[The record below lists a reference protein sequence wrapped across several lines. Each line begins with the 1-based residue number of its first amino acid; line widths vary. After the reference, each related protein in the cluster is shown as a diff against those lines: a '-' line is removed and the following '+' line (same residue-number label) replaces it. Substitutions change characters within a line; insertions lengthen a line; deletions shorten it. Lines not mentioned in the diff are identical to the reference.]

1 MIEENNVPSR
11 RKTQRLRLRV
21 PVSITGQIG
30 NEHDAF
36 FEEEAFA
43 VEVSAAGGLLE
54 LRTSVRP
61 GQWMTVRHRQTGDVT
76 SCIVIRR
83 ELSKDGTTKAGV
95 EFCDVRPKF
104 WQIAFPP
111 EDWFARPPAITPGEK
126 DRHRTV
132 SAEGR
137 AYLQEEI
144 TRVISSHWN
153 VLYDLFRKNEKLS
166 FGRGTLRSATLVYV
180 GPEVGY
186 SLTLIGSPLEIFRF
200 PLPELK
206 RFEEVKTFMSDL
218 ERFIQPKS
226 GRIEGLFCRV
236 SAPGSATERTPQET
250 SRSAPE
256 DAPSKVSPK

>member
-1 MIEENNVPSR
+1 MDDRAARANRSGYQLHR
-11 RKTQRLRLRV
+11 R
-21 PVSITGQIG
+21 
-30 NEHDAF
+30 
-36 FEEEAFA
+36 
-43 VEVSAAGGLLE
+43 SAE
-54 LRTSVRP
+54 
-61 GQWMTVRHRQTGDVT
+61 
-76 SCIVIRR
+76 
-83 ELSKDGTTKAGV
+83 DGTVKAGV
-95 EFCDVRPKF
+95 EFCEVRPKF
-104 WQIAFPP
+104 WQVAFPP
-111 EDWFARPPAITPGEK
+111 EDWFARPPVAAAGDR

-144 TRVISSHWN
+144 ARVITSHWN
-153 VLYDLFRKNEKLS
+153 LLYDLFRKHEKLS

-206 RFEEVKTFMSDL
+206 RFEEIKTFMSDL

-236 SAPGSATERTPQET
+236 SVPGFATGSTPQNASPNT
-250 SRSAPE
+250 LQSAPQN
-256 DAPSKVSPK
+256 APSNARPK